1 MTACKRQNMRDKF
14 PEKLIRVHKHRK
26 VTAIDRHKLFVR
38 SFDCTEVLP
47 CERGRSRKVLGSLE
61 EKHGHCKLKPK
72 ILRGR
77 RSCLWNEAVATQNLP
92 VDRIVQIPDGITGS
106 DQSKSK
112 GTGQE
117 SIRAFETV
125 RPFALYAVALTVR
138 VRWWANASQFGNSL
152 LIFGSLRFLQ

>member
-1 MTACKRQNMRDKF
+1 MAACKRQNIRDKL

-38 SFDCTEVLP
+38 SFDCTEILP

-77 RSCLWNEAVATQNLP
+77 RCVRGCWMSPGDGLASAVG
-92 VDRIVQIPDGITGS
+92 VV
-106 DQSKSK
+106 KS
-112 GTGQE
+112 
-117 SIRAFETV
+117 S
-125 RPFALYAVALTVR
+125 
-138 VRWWANASQFGNSL
+138 VRWKKIMGTANSSPRSFGVEDLVCGTRRSP
-152 LIFGSLRFLQ
+152 LRICPSIERSEERRGGK